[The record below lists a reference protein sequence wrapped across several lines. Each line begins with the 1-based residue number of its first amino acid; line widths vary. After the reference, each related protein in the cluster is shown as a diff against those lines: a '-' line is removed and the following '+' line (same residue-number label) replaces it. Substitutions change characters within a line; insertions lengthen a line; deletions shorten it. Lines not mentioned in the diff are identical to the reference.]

1 MDKETNIWN
10 SDTLANYDY
19 LMKVLKSLPQN
30 FKCAIVTEIDEDQKP
45 AAVEY
50 FSDIGEAQEGA
61 LVPCYP
67 YVNEEDAITVKE
79 LIKVFEK
86 YNEENMDEE
95 ELLNPGFFTVDLEDY
110 DILLISDIPLIFYD
124 NQTVVFKPDFTYSYE
139 EIFG

>member
-1 MDKETNIWN
+1 METNIWK
-10 SDTLANYDY
+10 SDTFANYNY
-19 LMKVLKSLPQN
+19 LMKVLKCLPQN

-61 LVPCYP
+61 LVPSYP
-67 YVNEEDAITVKE
+67 YVNEEDAITVKD
-79 LIKVFEK
+79 LIKAFEK

-95 ELLNPGFFTVDLEDY
+95 ELINPGFFTADLEDY
-110 DILLISDIPLIFYD
+110 DILLISDTPLVFYD
-124 NQTVVFKPDFTYSYE
+124 DQTVVFKPDFTYSCE